1 MVSLLPTG
9 AAARPRRPLG
19 PRLGAAGEAAWWSET
34 PVAFPRLRLRA
45 IETGVAFARLRLC
58 AIETAIAFAGA
69 GRASTETVIA
79 FAGEKWLFLACFSGA
94 EVIPVSAVPC
104 WGRAVVLLVS
114 KSPRCR
120 ANRPCA
126 QVL

>member
-1 MVSLLPTG
+1 MLLLPVG
-9 AAARPRRPLG
+9 AAARPCG
-19 PRLGAAGEAAWWSET
+19 PSGALHTSGARL
-34 PVAFPRLRLRA
+34 P
-45 IETGVAFARLRLC
+45 ETGVAFARWYLCGIETPVAFARLYPC
-58 AIETAIAFAGA
+58 GIETAIAFAGA

-79 FAGEKWLFLACFSGA
+79 FAGEKWVFLACFSGA